1 MDEAIRA
8 WHDLRDLAPDA
19 LPCRPSLKSP
29 HESGALSCSFDSAV
43 RGDGGVITSSAD
55 MLETPAETALHQM
68 PSDVTRADSIAQQ
81 NASAAAAAGWMR
93 PRAMCTGV
101 QKGMD
106 ELTGKRGVM
115 HKKTGVSAMETPVF
129 L

>member
-1 MDEAIRA
+1 M
-8 WHDLRDLAPDA
+8 
-19 LPCRPSLKSP
+19 
-29 HESGALSCSFDSAV
+29 
-43 RGDGGVITSSAD
+43 ITSSAD

-93 PRAMCTGV
+93 PRTMCTVV

-106 ELTGKRGVM
+106 ELTGKPGVM
-115 HKKTGVSAMETPVF
+115 HKKPEFPPWKHRSVCEDFGRSGDHDV
-129 L
+129 